1 MTEERRA
8 LVDLGR
14 KSAEPDFLNELLQHS
29 IQRLEEVVCAFC
41 PAQGRTHLTSCP
53 PSQPAASVEGGEE

>member
-14 KSAEPDFLNELLQHS
+14 KSAEPDFLHELLQHS
-29 IQRLEEVVCAFC
+29 IQRLKECERAND
-41 PAQGRTHLTSCP
+41 
-53 PSQPAASVEGGEE
+53 AALDALKAELRHTVQLLIECRA